1 MEETKSSSSPPGSAL
16 SPFLREP
23 FHSQMPGLWK
33 YPTDVHVSEVDKC
46 QGLEK
51 ENPDNKTGEND
62 REVLDV
68 RNVIA

>member
-1 MEETKSSSSPPGSAL
+1 
-16 SPFLREP
+16 
-23 FHSQMPGLWK
+23 MPGLWK

-46 QGLEK
+46 QGLKK

-68 RNVIA
+68 KNVIAYVGGKKKGAEKTNKGISSVCQ

>member
-1 MEETKSSSSPPGSAL
+1 
-16 SPFLREP
+16 
-23 FHSQMPGLWK
+23 MPGLWK

-46 QGLEK
+46 QGLKK

-68 RNVIA
+68 KNVIAYVGGGKKKGQKRLIKG